1 MLDSKHSGPIPTFWN
16 NQPSWGTTNDCSHRT
31 QNKIHGLV
39 PKTKYTDSE
48 HLITLS
54 LVPMTSQLFW
64 NPKPEIDPK
73 ISKYVCTWS
82 SHNFQV
88 SMFFPITIATPK
100 ISKQKLSKTNPQNF
114 RIGWSELSER
124 HYLLGGCYRSISHR
138 SAFVIHGKGAWNF
151 SQPPV
156 LLLMRTL
163 PLLSWMWRPGIA
175 SRRWPQVAWA
185 TRAISPETWENK
197 QFVSGKWRVCYGKFH
212 GPFSLMI

>member
-1 MLDSKHSGPIPTFWN
+1 MLDSKQSGPIPTFWN

-31 QNKIHGLV
+31 QNKIHGFV

-64 NPKPEIDPK
+64 NPKLEIDPK

-100 ISKQKLSKTNPQNF
+100 ISKQELSKTNPRNF

-124 HYLLGGCYRSISHR
+124 HYLLGGCYRSIISHR
-138 SAFVIHGKGAWNF
+138 SARNPRQRCMELLPTTSVAAHAYVAVVILD
-151 SQPPV
+151 V
-156 LLLMRTL
+156 T
-163 PLLSWMWRPGIA
+163 SWRCVPQVM
-175 SRRWPQVAWA
+175 QVAWA